1 MSSACFCDLHL
12 PGSIS
17 TAVITDTSK
26 WLHNYPPR
34 PPTPLHTLGLLK
46 EKPGLFIL
54 ASRAGVQSAAGPQQA
69 FVGSRQKRT
78 EGDPWL
84 QAHLGGRHVFKGDV
98 AIGQLTGRD
107 SHAVDVRLGIVTLEI
122 LYQERRATGH
132 STGALV
138 VLRQRSRWKLS
149 PNQDKLR
156 GFPHLYTQE
165 SLLFQEE

>member
-1 MSSACFCDLHL
+1 M
-12 PGSIS
+12 
-17 TAVITDTSK
+17 
-26 WLHNYPPR
+26 
-34 PPTPLHTLGLLK
+34 
-46 EKPGLFIL
+46 FIP

-69 FVGSRQKRT
+69 FVGSRQKRRT

-107 SHAVDVRLGIVTLEI
+107 SYAVDVRLGIVTLEI

-138 VLRQRSRWKLS
+138 ILRQRSRWKLS
-149 PNQDKLR
+149 PNRDKLR

>member
-1 MSSACFCDLHL
+1 MVTQL
-12 PGSIS
+12 PP
-17 TAVITDTSK
+17 
-26 WLHNYPPR
+26 LPR
-34 PPTPLHTLGLLK
+34 LPHTLGLLK

-54 ASRAGVQSAAGPQQA
+54 ASRAGVQSVAGPQQA
-69 FVGSRQKRT
+69 CVGGRQERRT

-132 STGALV
+132 STGALAV
-138 VLRQRSRWKLS
+138 VLRQRSR
-149 PNQDKLR
+149 
-156 GFPHLYTQE
+156 
-165 SLLFQEE
+165 